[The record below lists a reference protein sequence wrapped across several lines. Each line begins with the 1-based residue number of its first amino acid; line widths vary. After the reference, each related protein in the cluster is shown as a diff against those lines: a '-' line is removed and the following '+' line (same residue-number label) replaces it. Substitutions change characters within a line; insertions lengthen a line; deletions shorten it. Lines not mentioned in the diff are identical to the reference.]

1 MSAVRWLAPWESGS
15 GGAVR
20 SSARTCSRT
29 PSPPAGPSAPSED
42 SGSNDIFLAGL
53 QGAQP
58 RVQCWRSREGGE
70 TFGQQRSDGLLDGER
85 GASGGE
91 GGGDDGVGAQVH
103 GQVPRL
109 PRGGGELGGLELLS
123 TSGCLMSTCH
133 LQDFFTEPHL
143 CPESPKVRRQRI
155 RHAGAAGELSLIAF
169 LSLNKAR
176 HWLEEALG
184 RRAIVDSE
192 CIVGAA
198 RRDNQRESGGVRVR
212 KRRLQTQGA
221 GWPLLTPHS
230 MD

>member
-1 MSAVRWLAPWESGS
+1 MGKWVRWCRALL
-15 GGAVR
+15 
-20 SSARTCSRT
+20 T
-29 PSPPAGPSAPSED
+29 PSCTHLLPHSKPTGRTVRTIQGL

-70 TFGQQRSDGLLDGER
+70 TFNQQRSDGLLDGER

-133 LQDFFTEPHL
+133 LQDLFTEPHL

-169 LSLNKAR
+169 FSLNKAR
-176 HWLEEALG
+176 HWLEEA
-184 RRAIVDSE
+184 
-192 CIVGAA
+192 
-198 RRDNQRESGGVRVR
+198 
-212 KRRLQTQGA
+212 
-221 GWPLLTPHS
+221 
-230 MD
+230 